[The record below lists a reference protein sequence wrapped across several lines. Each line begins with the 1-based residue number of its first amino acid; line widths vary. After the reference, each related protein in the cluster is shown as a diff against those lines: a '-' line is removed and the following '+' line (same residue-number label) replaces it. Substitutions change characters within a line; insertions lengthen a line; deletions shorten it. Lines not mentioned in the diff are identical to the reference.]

1 MPNISV
7 DGVQDWNLTLYIDK
21 TTQCGRSDFTL
32 PIRRGE
38 ALVHILHATIKD
50 KDQNGLVT
58 FNDGTT
64 AVLCIPAN
72 PTQSIELDCTI
83 ADSVVSCILPAAVS
97 QISSSTYLAYFKFV
111 NETNHTIATTESFT
125 IKILRGAGEVDEL
138 IDVNDFSPYFELNQA
153 TIAATKVPDAPTTN
167 GTYILKATMANGTPT
182 YFWEVQA

>member
-97 QISSSTYLAYFKFV
+97 QIASSTNLAYFKFV